1 MTRIVK
7 VSPLVNT
14 ILEDAIMYHIR
25 PEDPDYEAKSTEARS
40 PFQEPERFYVDAFK
54 FSSLLVSLVRDLR
67 LHGKNGYTIF
77 ILNPKSPLARDQR
90 YGYRVGF
97 SHGEL
102 DVLHESTA
110 FQLPESIHNELF
122 RRRGDEEL
130 IHQVIPMDNSKQATA
145 SERPVASKSTHWVD
159 LTDESQKWAEE
170 YVRRIVKGAGK
181 TEQPVQCNDED
192 DPLCGFK
199 NNKDEDRKMDIV
211 KLAQRIASDGSVD
224 EKRYLYRVQKFP
236 WTQAECLVDNWVSH
250 SRMAFVDLSAGPFEW
265 GPILARQGLKS
276 WASMPR
282 IDGANLE
289 EILLEQQEE
298 KSLHHDEEEADE
310 EKKQS
315 EDYPQGKV
323 RATPELPFDVSNL
336 AFGIFRM

>member
-315 EDYPQGKV
+315 EDYHQGKV